1 MLSSVLKILKM
12 QYATAAATTVWKL
25 KKSYQKLNLFAIYHT
40 DTKQFGA
47 VDSGDTVPYS
57 NPASLTFKTLNT
69 VCNSLRVDRK
79 ISPIGNKNTFFTEST
94 RLIFPKNSC
103 SLWWWQG

>member
-12 QYATAAATTVWKL
+12 QYATAAATTVWKQ

-40 DTKQFGA
+40 DTKQFGV

-57 NPASLTFKTLNT
+57 NPASLTFKNPKY
-69 VCNSLRVDRK
+69 RV
-79 ISPIGNKNTFFTEST
+79 
-94 RLIFPKNSC
+94 
-103 SLWWWQG
+103 